1 MKTKEELNELK
12 EEFETVSRKLHALSD
27 EELTQVIGGCGAG
40 IGDYDHGGVYDIVK
54 KLLESI
60 KEVKEQ
66 GGNQ

>member
-27 EELTQVIGGCGAG
+27 EELEQVIGGCGAG

-54 KLLESI
+54 KLLETI

>member
-12 EEFETVSRKLHALSD
+12 EEVETLSKKLHALSD

-40 IGDYDHGGVYDIVK
+40 IGDDDHGVYDIVK

-60 KEVKEQ
+60 KELKEQ
-66 GGNQ
+66 G

>member
-1 MKTKEELNELK
+1 MKTKEELNEIK

-40 IGDYDHGGVYDIVK
+40 IGDDDRGVYDIVK

-60 KEVKEQ
+60 KELKEQ

>member
-12 EEFETVSRKLHALSD
+12 EEVETVSRKLHALSD

-60 KEVKEQ
+60 KGVKEQ
-66 GGNQ
+66 AGK